1 LGIFLS
7 LTPNRAKIFI
17 MQDYPNHTFTPEK
30 PELAIS
36 FITGMK
42 LTIKKFVMTSEGTD
56 FLSNQ
61 SLGFQVQMGNVTYPK
76 KMFVG
81 YISPSQKNAQVA
93 EVNEIY
99 TSEEKNNT
107 IVRLVNLGDP
117 KDYSIAMVYDIQ
129 PL

>member
-1 LGIFLS
+1 ML
-7 LTPNRAKIFI
+7 
-17 MQDYPNHTFTPEK
+17 QDYDNYRFTPEK
-30 PELAIS
+30 PELVIS

-42 LTIKKFVMTSEGTD
+42 LTIKKFVMTSEGMD

-81 YISPSQKNAQVA
+81 CISPSQKNAQVA
-93 EVNEIY
+93 EVNEVY

-107 IVRLVNLGDP
+107 IVKLVNLGDP
-117 KDYSIAMVYDIQ
+117 QDYSVTMVYDIQ

>member
-1 LGIFLS
+1 ML
-7 LTPNRAKIFI
+7 
-17 MQDYPNHTFTPEK
+17 MDYPNHTFTPEK

-36 FITGMK
+36 FIAGMK
-42 LTIKKFVMTSEGTD
+42 LTIKKFIMLSEDVD

-61 SLGFQVQMGNVTYPK
+61 SLGFQVQIGNVTYPK

-93 EVNEIY
+93 EVNQVFQA
-99 TSEEKNNT
+99 EEKNNT
-107 IVRLVNLGDP
+107 VVSIVNLGDP
-117 KDYSIAMVYDIQ
+117 QAYSITMGYDIQ

>member
-1 LGIFLS
+1 
-7 LTPNRAKIFI
+7 
-17 MQDYPNHTFTPEK
+17 
-30 PELAIS
+30 
-36 FITGMK
+36 
-42 LTIKKFVMTSEGTD
+42 MTSEGMD

-61 SLGFQVQMGNVTYPK
+61 SLGFQIQMGNVTYPK

-81 YISPSQKNAQVA
+81 CISPSQKNAQVA
-93 EVNEIY
+93 DVNLAY

-117 KDYSIAMVYDIQ
+117 QDYSITMVYDIQ

>member
-1 LGIFLS
+1 MLKDF
-7 LTPNRAKIFI
+7 PN
-17 MQDYPNHTFTPEK
+17 NTFTPEK

-36 FITGMK
+36 FKTGMK
-42 LTIKKFVMTSEGTD
+42 LTIKKFIMLSEGMD
-56 FLSNQ
+56 LLSNQ

-93 EVNEIY
+93 EVNEVY
-99 TSEEKNNT
+99 TSEEKNNA

-117 KDYSIAMVYDIQ
+117 QYYSITMVYDIQ